1 MDLIQITD
9 LHISKNKDDLKH
21 DCKPYE
27 KLVNILNH
35 IRTEYTEKSNLI
47 ITGDL
52 SSDFTEKSYENIKY
66 LLKQYTFNVSILPGN
81 HDDLKMMEKICDD
94 QITLK
99 SLECVN
105 KPFVIFNFDT
115 HVRDKVRG
123 YLDKKEIHNLE
134 NYLSENKSKVIIFT
148 HHPIIKVGSEWI
160 DNNMTENNNIL
171 LQLMLRHNDTSFHVF
186 SGHVHQVFYKRINN
200 IEFYTTPST
209 CYQFKAKSDKFC
221 VDKKLGNGYRVIA
234 LRGNT
239 LETNVVRL

>member
-66 LLKQYTFNVSILPGN
+66 TFNVSILPGN

-94 QITLK
+94 QITK

-105 KPFVIFNFDT
+105 
-115 HVRDKVRG
+115 G
-123 YLDKKEIHNLE
+123 
-134 NYLSENKSKVIIFT
+134 
-148 HHPIIKVGSEWI
+148 
-160 DNNMTENNNIL
+160 L
-171 LQLMLRHNDTSFHVF
+171 L
-186 SGHVHQVFYKRINN
+186 
-200 IEFYTTPST
+200 
-209 CYQFKAKSDKFC
+209 
-221 VDKKLGNGYRVIA
+221 
-234 LRGNT
+234 
-239 LETNVVRL
+239 